1 MYKEQQVMHACRAA
15 GGLVMLQSEDMQSS
29 RGGLGLKSQ
38 IGVNCKSC
46 ECQFK
51 ETSTNAKSPM
61 ALLNRRMNKAMII
74 DMKNRKSSRQMR
86 LGHSLTVTLI
96 LCSAETTIL
105 RDLGQEE
112 P

>member
-1 MYKEQQVMHACRAA
+1 
-15 GGLVMLQSEDMQSS
+15 
-29 RGGLGLKSQ
+29 
-38 IGVNCKSC
+38 
-46 ECQFK
+46 
-51 ETSTNAKSPM
+51 
-61 ALLNRRMNKAMII
+61 
-74 DMKNRKSSRQMR
+74 MKNRKSSRQMR